1 MQITIY
7 HNPAC
12 GTSRNALANIRVAG
26 HEPRIVDYM
35 KTPLTR
41 AEIAA
46 LLAQMNIT
54 VRQLVRSR
62 EPLYRELGLDE
73 KDVGQEE
80 LLDALAEHPALIN
93 RPIVVVENGGHTA
106 ARLCRPSDLVKMMLV
121 REETQP

>member
-35 KTPLTR
+35 RTPLSR
-41 AEIAA
+41 AEIVA
-46 LLAQMNIT
+46 LLAQMNMT
-54 VRQLVRSR
+54 VRQLIRSR

-121 REETQP
+121 HKETQP

>member
-35 KTPLTR
+35 KTPLSR
-41 AEIAA
+41 AEIVA
-46 LLAQMNIT
+46 LLAQMSMT
-54 VRQLVRSR
+54 VRQLIRSR

-93 RPIVVVENGGHTA
+93 RPIVVVQNGGKTA
-106 ARLCRPSDLVKMMLV
+106 TRLCRPSDLVKMMLTH
-121 REETQP
+121 EETQP

>member
-26 HEPRIVDYM
+26 HDPRIVEYM

-41 AEIAA
+41 TEIAA
-46 LLAQMNIT
+46 LLAQMNMT

-80 LLDALAEHPALIN
+80 LLDALAEHPSLIN
-93 RPIVVVENGGHTA
+93 RPIVVVESGGQTTT
-106 ARLCRPSDLVKMMLV
+106 RLCRPSDLVKMMLV
-121 REETQP
+121 NKQTQS